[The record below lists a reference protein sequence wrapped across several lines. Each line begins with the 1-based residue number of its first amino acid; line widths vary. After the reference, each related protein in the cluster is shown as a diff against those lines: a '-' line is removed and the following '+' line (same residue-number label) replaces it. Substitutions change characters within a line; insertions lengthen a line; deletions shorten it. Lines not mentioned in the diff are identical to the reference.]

1 MGNIITSA
9 KRFAKDTSGNV
20 AMLFALSI
28 LPMLAAAGAAIDFGR
43 FVSVNTQLSAALD
56 SASLA
61 AASSAGATDAQ
72 RQQIAMDLFKQNMAN
87 DQAPDL
93 STSATFTVTGS
104 SVVGEAHAKMNTLMM
119 NAIGINT
126 LAVSAHNTVGI
137 GGSKKAEIAFV
148 LDYSGSMADPAG
160 GQIKYIAMGQA
171 ATKLIDTLIA
181 PDPSKMKF
189 ALIPFSQAVYTT
201 LPAADVKGAAGTSW
215 TGCTQDRQYPY
226 NLSDAAPSFGV
237 AASQW
242 GQPMVTHP
250 WKSSCSDFVSHH
262 LIVRPLTNDFSGLK
276 TQIAQMQPYQNT
288 HIALGAEFGYQILSP
303 NGAYTGAASYSDTT
317 TAKFMVLL
325 TDGMQTEPAF
335 GPGSIRTPAQGDANL
350 EQICSNAK
358 ASGITI
364 VTMAYDLYDTSQ
376 RQRLQ
381 NCASDPAKDFFVVN
395 SGQDVAKAFE
405 AITATISNS
414 VYLSN

>member
-1 MGNIITSA
+1 MGKTFKSA
-9 KRFAKDTSGNV
+9 KSFAMNSSGNV
-20 AMLFALSI
+20 AIMFALAV
-28 LPMLAAAGAAIDFGR
+28 LPIIAAVGAAIDFGR
-43 FVSVNTQLSAALD
+43 LVSVKTELAAALD

-61 AASSAGATDAQ
+61 AASSRGATDAQ
-72 RQQIAMDLFKQNMAN
+72 RQVIALNMFKNNMAN
-87 DQAPDL
+87 NKAADL
-93 STSATFTVTGS
+93 TTSAIFTVSGS
-104 SVVGEAHAKMNTLMM
+104 SVVGEAHAQMSALMM
-119 NAIGINT
+119 GAIGFSSLDLVARNQ
-126 LAVSAHNTVGI
+126 VGI
-137 GGSKKAEIAFV
+137 GGTKKAEIAFV

-160 GQIKYIAMGQA
+160 GQVKYIAMGQA
-171 ATKLIDTLIA
+171 ATKLIDTLTA

-189 ALIPFSQAVYTT
+189 ALVPFSQAVYAT
-201 LPAADVKGAAGTSW
+201 LPAADVIGAAGTSW

-226 NLSDAAPSFGV
+226 NLSEATPLLGV

-242 GQPMVTHP
+242 GQPMVAHP
-250 WKSSCSDFVSHH
+250 WKSNCADFVTNH
-262 LIVRPLTNDFSGLK
+262 LIVRPLTNDFAGLK

-303 NGAYTGAASYSDTT
+303 TGAFVGAAPYSDKG

-335 GPGSIRTPAQGDANL
+335 GPGGSRTAAQGDTNL
-350 EQICSNAK
+350 EQICANAK

-381 NCASDPAKDFFVVN
+381 NCASDPATDFFVVN
-395 SGQDVAKAFE
+395 NGQDVAKAFD
-405 AITATISNS
+405 AITVAISNT